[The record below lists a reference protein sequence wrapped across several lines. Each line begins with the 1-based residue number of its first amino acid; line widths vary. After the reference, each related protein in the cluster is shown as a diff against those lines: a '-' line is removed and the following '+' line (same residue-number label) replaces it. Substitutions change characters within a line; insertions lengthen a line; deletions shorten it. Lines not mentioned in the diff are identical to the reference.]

1 MSTELVMPS
10 NHLTFCCPLL
20 LLYLIFSSIR
30 VFSSDSA
37 LHIRWPKYWSFNF
50 SINPSTEYSGLILKS
65 LLQYP
70 IFKAS
75 VLWRSAFLIVQISYL
90 YMTSGKT
97 ITLTVWT
104 FVGKVVSPLFHT
116 LSRFVMAF
124 LSRSKCL

>member
-10 NHLTFCCPLL
+10 NHLTLCCPLL

-37 LHIRWPKYWSFNF
+37 LHMRWPKYWSCSF
-50 SINPSTEYSGLILKS
+50 SLSPSIEYSGLILKS
-65 LLQYP
+65 LLQHP

-75 VLWRSAFLIVQISYL
+75 ILWRSAFLIVQISYL
-90 YMTSGKT
+90 YMTPGKT

-104 FVGKVVSPLFHT
+104 FVGKVVRLLFHT